1 MLRKPPHFLSLIA
14 VASGSLLATFYGNAA
29 TTSCSTGAACLTPSQ
44 EQASTLLSRI
54 EQKYPQYFSPS
65 STTQT
70 AAIGS
75 DTAYFRTYSQAGGTG
90 LATFQG
96 SLWYA
101 VNSQWY
107 RFLSLDESNKT
118 FCDSVCWTATSTTG
132 TGTTTGTTTGSTTG
146 TAGVLCD
153 YKNSVFN
160 SSTSVNAT
168 STAAW
173 SCNTTSRMLSA
184 NGLPDHTVGTFPN
197 ANNPNAI
204 SAQSVSA
211 TLALNPTLTTS
222 ITGRTGPALAMG
234 YALNGVKIDPATA
247 GTCDN
252 TGTNCDV
259 ARGTGAWNIEALG
272 QSSFK
277 FGTDTNN
284 AHVQPGGM
292 YHYHGIP
299 ESYVTKLN
307 KGQAMTLIGW
317 ASDGFPIYAR
327 YGYTTATSATSA
339 IKVVKGS
346 YQVKKTADT
355 NRPSTTT
362 YPMGTF
368 SQDYEY
374 VAGSG
379 DLDECNGRTGVTP
392 EFPQGTYHYYATDS
406 YPYLQ
411 RCVKG
416 KL

>member
-1 MLRKPPHFLSLIA
+1 MKPRTQPHLALVA
-14 VASGSLLATFYGNAA
+14 VASATLLATFYGNAA
-29 TTSCSTGAACLTPSQ
+29 TTSCSTGTACLAPSQ
-44 EQASTLLSRI
+44 DQASTLLARI

-65 STTQT
+65 GTTQVT
-70 AAIGS
+70 TIGS
-75 DTAYFRTYSQAGGTG
+75 DTAYFRTYPQAGGTG

-96 SLWYA
+96 GLWYA

-107 RFLSLDESNKT
+107 RFSSLDESNSV
-118 FCDSVCWTATSTTG
+118 FCDSVCWSI
-132 TGTTTGTTTGSTTG
+132 GTTTPTTPTTTTTTTTTGS

-153 YKNSVFN
+153 YKSSVFN

-168 STAAW
+168 STATWAC
-173 SCNTTSRMLSA
+173 SSTKRTLSA
-184 NGLPDHTVGTFPN
+184 NGLPDHVVGTFPN
-197 ANNPNAI
+197 SNNPNAI

-211 TLALNPTLTTS
+211 SLALVPTLTTA
-222 ITGRTGPALAMG
+222 ITGRTGPTLAMG
-234 YALNGVKIDPATA
+234 YALNGVKVDPATA

-252 TGTNCDV
+252 TGTNCDL

-299 ESYVTKLN
+299 EGLVTKLN

-339 IKVVKGS
+339 IKVMKGS
-346 YQVKKTADT
+346 YQLKATAAA
-355 NRPSTTT
+355 NRPATST